1 MNNKNKL
8 SFVTAESFYKKITD
22 GTHDSPKRRNFGKK
36 LITSKHI
43 KGVEIDFSSAY
54 LISENDFNFI
64 NLRSSVDQW
73 DVIISM
79 IGEYC
84 GFCYVE
90 RNKKIDYAVKNVGLF
105 KTGSEVEA
113 KWLYYY
119 LKSPIGKKYLKSV
132 RLKTSQPYLTL
143 DGLRKLPI
151 LRPKN
156 QKHQKNIIGILSTI
170 DKKIELNNK
179 SNNILEAISKLI
191 YEYWFV
197 QFEFP
202 NQDGKPY
209 KSSGGEMVFNNEL
222 NCAIPRGWNVGK
234 LSDLEPNIVTG
245 KTPSTSIKE
254 NFGGLVPFIC
264 IGDVRGN
271 MHVTKT
277 EITLSNSGAE
287 SQAMKFIPEGTICV
301 TCIASPGLVAFASE
315 RSQTNQQINSVICKR
330 DSNRCFLYFYLKNY
344 FRYAKAKSGN
354 TFANMNKDDFSSII
368 VLQPK
373 EEILEKY
380 SEIVKASFDRILL
393 NSREINKLVE
403 LRDWLLPMLFN
414 GQIKVRENIY

>member
-1 MNNKNKL
+1 
-8 SFVTAESFYKKITD
+8 
-22 GTHDSPKRRNFGKK
+22 
-36 LITSKHI
+36 
-43 KGVEIDFSSAY
+43 
-54 LISENDFNFI
+54 
-64 NLRSSVDQW
+64 
-73 DVIISM
+73 M

-84 GFCYVE
+84 GFVME

-119 LKSPIGKKYLKSV
+119 LKSPIGKKVFEVSKIEDFQL
-132 RLKTSQPYLTL
+132 YLTL

-151 LRPKN
+151 LRPKS
-156 QKHQKNIIGILSTI
+156 KHQNIIGILSTI

-315 RSQTNQQINSVICKR
+315 RS
-330 DSNRCFLYFYLKNY
+330 D
-344 FRYAKAKSGN
+344 
-354 TFANMNKDDFSSII
+354 
-368 VLQPK
+368 
-373 EEILEKY
+373 
-380 SEIVKASFDRILL
+380 
-393 NSREINKLVE
+393 
-403 LRDWLLPMLFN
+403 
-414 GQIKVRENIY
+414 